1 MVLSTKTMTEQSSPL
16 YLKELLMK
24 IKMKNGDIGIDDDLN
39 KLLSTID
46 LHHLPKPFVH
56 GKKCW
61 NCDHRMQCKSLRCP
75 KCHCEMRK
83 RKREEGGEIE
93 DEKEEEESK
102 QCPRC
107 HRDLSN
113 ERAIIL
119 PCNHKFCVGCIKHLV
134 DNKNHWYR
142 RCVACKEEVRIPQE
156 IINELKAEKN

>member
-1 MVLSTKTMTEQSSPL
+1 MTEQSSPL

-24 IKMKNGDIGIDDDLN
+24 IKMKNGIGIDDDLN

-56 GKKCW
+56 GKKCS
-61 NCDHRMQCKSLRCP
+61 NCDHRMHCKSLRCP

-93 DEKEEEESK
+93 EESK
-102 QCPRC
+102 NECDGSLC
-107 HRDLSN
+107 SRDISN

-119 PCNHKFCVGCIKHLV
+119 PCNHKYCVKCLTTWVVTMEFITCCSCR
-134 DNKNHWYR
+134 D
-142 RCVACKEEVRIPQE
+142 VRIPEE
-156 IINELKAEKN
+156 IINELKHNE

>member
-56 GKKCW
+56 GKKCS
-61 NCDHRMQCKSLRCP
+61 NCDHRMHCKSLRCP

-83 RKREEGGEIE
+83 RKREEGGKIE

-102 QCPRC
+102 NQCQGLC
-107 HRDLSN
+107 ARDISN
-113 ERAIIL
+113 ERAIVL
-119 PCNHKFCVGCIKHLV
+119 PCNCKYCVKCLTKWTV
-134 DNKNHWYR
+134 DMEM
-142 RCVACKEEVRIPQE
+142 VACPHHRLTRIPQE

>member
-24 IKMKNGDIGIDDDLN
+24 IKIKNGDIGIDDDLN

-56 GKKCW
+56 GKKCS
-61 NCDHRMQCKSLRCP
+61 NCDHRMHCKSLRCP

-83 RKREEGGEIE
+83 RKREEGGKIE

-102 QCPRC
+102 QCQGSCGGR
-107 HRDLSN
+107 R
-113 ERAIIL
+113 EGAIIL
-119 PCNHKFCVGCIKHLV
+119 PCNHKYCVKCLTT
-134 DNKNHWYR
+134 W
-142 RCVACKEEVRIPQE
+142 CVTMEFITCCYCRDVRIPQE